1 MSPGPTPENL
11 RRDATLQMAE
21 SGPGDSERELDLRQ
35 ISYRPPPP
43 DTSDTSGAPGT
54 PDTPPGRG
62 RWGGIDLLGAI
73 GLSVTASSVVLF
85 AGSFVDE
92 IQSSSGSDDSL
103 ASIAAALTGLILS
116 LIIVRLTSLPV
127 VASLSILGL
136 ATGANVLVHLVSSG
150 GESELLGLP
159 PSFIEQAIAAGI
171 PFGVTWLYV
180 SRKHRRSLRVLGF
193 FAPESPTAYLF
204 AFGAWFAALIGVG
217 IWGMLVT
224 DIETITPPD
233 NATPV
238 LEIAGGSLIV
248 AWLLVGLWGPF
259 VEEVFFRGFLLG
271 GLRTRF
277 GAWPALLISSGIFAL
292 FHILPGLYVPT
303 FLLGLAFGWVY
314 LKTRSIW
321 PAIFGHTLH
330 NTLVIVSVWQELA

>member
-1 MSPGPTPENL
+1 MS
-11 RRDATLQMAE
+11 LQLFE
-21 SGPGDSERELDLRQ
+21 VGTGDQPREPDLRQ
-35 ISYRPPPP
+35 IGYRPPPASP
-43 DTSDTSGAPGT
+43 GA
-54 PDTPPGRG
+54 PDTPAGRH
-62 RWGGIDLLGAI
+62 RWSGIDLLGGI
-73 GLSVTASSVVLF
+73 GLSVTASSLVIF
-85 AGSFVDE
+85 AGAFVDD
-92 IQSSSGSDDSL
+92 IQHSSGNDQSL
-103 ASIAAALTGLILS
+103 ASVVAALTGLVLS
-116 LIIVRLTSLPV
+116 LIIIRLTSLPLA
-127 VASLSILGL
+127 ASLGILGL
-136 ATGANVLVHLVSSG
+136 ATAANVLVHFLSNG
-150 GESELLGLP
+150 GANDLLGLP
-159 PSFIEQAIAAGI
+159 PSFMEQAIAAGI

-180 SRKHRRSLRVLGF
+180 SRKYKFSFRVLGF
-193 FAPESPTAYLF
+193 FPPDSPTAYLY
-204 AFGAWFAALIGVG
+204 AFGAWFLALIGVG
-217 IWGMLVT
+217 IWGALVT

-233 NATPV
+233 NATPI

-277 GAWPALLISSGIFAL
+277 SAWPALLISSGVFAL

-330 NTLVIVSVWQELA
+330 NTLVIVAVWQDQGLTG